1 MERARY
7 FDKERFYL
15 FLLRTILLITGFLV
29 VLLIY
34 VVDFFFFSCKLLTL
48 GVCNNRSYSGL
59 ISLRF
64 LS

>member
-34 VVDFFFFSCKLLTL
+34 VVDFFFFLVNC
-48 GVCNNRSYSGL
+48 
-59 ISLRF
+59 
-64 LS
+64 